1 MKTKIDI
8 LIKGNLIVNNE
19 LLTMGGGGYNLIT
32 CKEDEIDEHF
42 DVSEATVFVGN
53 LFVDDFINRANVL
66 VTGTWAIRGGGC
78 HDR

>member
-8 LIKGNLIVNNE
+8 LIKGNLVVNNQ
-19 LLTMGGGGYNLIT
+19 LLTIGGYNLIT

-53 LFVDDFINRANVL
+53 LFVDDFVNRANVL

-78 HDR
+78 HG

>member
-8 LIKGNLIVNNE
+8 LIKGNLVVNNQ
-19 LLTMGGGGYNLIT
+19 LLTIGGYNLIT

-78 HDR
+78 HG

>member
-1 MKTKIDI
+1 MKKKIDI
-8 LIKGNLIVNNE
+8 LIKGNLVVNNQ
-19 LLTMGGGGYNLIT
+19 LLTIGGGGYNLIT

-66 VTGTWAIRGGGC
+66 VTGTLAIRGGGC
-78 HDR
+78 HG

>member
-1 MKTKIDI
+1 MKKKIDI
-8 LIKGNLIVNNE
+8 LIKGNLVVNNQ
-19 LLTMGGGGYNLIT
+19 LLTIGGGGYYLIT

>member
-19 LLTMGGGGYNLIT
+19 LLTMGGYNLIT

-53 LFVDDFINRANVL
+53 LFVDDFVNRANVL

-78 HDR
+78 HG

>member
-8 LIKGNLIVNNE
+8 LIKGNLVVNNQ
-19 LLTMGGGGYNLIT
+19 LLTIGGYNLIT

-53 LFVDDFINRANVL
+53 LFVDDFVNRANVL

>member
-8 LIKGNLIVNNE
+8 LIKGNLVVSNQ
-19 LLTMGGGGYNLIT
+19 LLTFGGGYNLIT

-53 LFVDDFINRANVL
+53 LFVDDFVNRANVL
-66 VTGTWAIRGGGC
+66 VTGNWAIRGGGC
-78 HDR
+78 HG